1 MNAVV
6 YAFVCIMKPHFS
18 SFSKSIWG
26 GSLGPWREIA
36 FYSKE
41 TLSNAQGFVGFSL
54 LSFICRIMM
63 ISTGRLTLQKQYSS
77 NVQESAPAWKKRNSK
92 KTSSL
97 ITQYLP
103 IFTFILGGLS
113 MTKDNWLL
121 WIITVSIVCKC
132 D

>member
-18 SFSKSIWG
+18 SFSKSVWG

-77 NVQESAPAWKKRNSK
+77 NVQESAPA
-92 KTSSL
+92 
-97 ITQYLP
+97 
-103 IFTFILGGLS
+103 
-113 MTKDNWLL
+113 
-121 WIITVSIVCKC
+121 
-132 D
+132 